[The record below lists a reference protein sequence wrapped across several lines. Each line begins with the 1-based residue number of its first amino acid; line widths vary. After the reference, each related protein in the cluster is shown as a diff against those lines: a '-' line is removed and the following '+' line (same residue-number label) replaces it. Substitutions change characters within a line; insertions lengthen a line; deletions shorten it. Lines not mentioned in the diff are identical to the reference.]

1 VSARVAWISRTPV
14 KALAL
19 EHLQEA
25 ELGEGGVEG
34 DRHFY
39 LVGEAGRLI
48 SNKDF
53 PAFQLIHAAYDEE
66 REALTFTL
74 TDGRQVTGTVE
85 RGEEVET
92 TFHKRQRSARLVL
105 GPWGDA
111 LSELAGERLRLVEPS
126 TSGVDRGRNGVATVL
141 ATASLGALG
150 EVLGV
155 DTVDGRRFRMNFGVE
170 GLEAHEEDSWIG
182 RRVQIGAA
190 VVIPNGNV
198 GRCVVT
204 TQNPD
209 TAVSDLD
216 TLKGLAAYRRDI
228 ETTEPLPFGVHAA
241 VAQAG
246 RVRVGDPVALVR
258 TGV

>member
-1 VSARVAWISRTPV
+1 MSARVAWISRTPV
-14 KALAL
+14 KSLAL

-34 DRHFY
+34 DRRFY

-53 PAFQLIHAAYDEE
+53 PAFQLIHASYDDDSET
-66 REALTFTL
+66 LTFTL
-74 TDGRQVTGTVE
+74 ADRRTVTGTVE
-85 RGEEVET
+85 RGEDVET
-92 TFHKRQRSARLVL
+92 TFHKRQRPARLVL
-105 GPWGDA
+105 GPWSGV

-126 TSGVDRGRNGVATVL
+126 TSGVDRGRNGAATLL
-141 ATASLGALG
+141 ATASLRRLG

-155 DTVDGRRFRMNFGVE
+155 DAVDGRRFRMNFGVE
-170 GLEAHEEDSWIG
+170 GLGAHEEDTWIG
-182 RRVQIGAA
+182 QRVQVGDA

-198 GRCVVT
+198 GRCVIT

-216 TLKGLAAYRRDI
+216 TLKGLAAYRREL

-241 VAQAG
+241 VVQPG
-246 RVRVGDPVALVR
+246 RVRIGDPVGLV
-258 TGV
+258 

>member
-1 VSARVAWISRTPV
+1 MPARIAWISRTPV

-19 EHLQEA
+19 QHLEEA

-34 DRHFY
+34 DRRFY
-39 LVGEAGRLI
+39 VVGEAGRLC

-53 PAFQLIHAAYDEE
+53 PAFQLIHASYDGE
-66 REALTFTL
+66 RDTLTFTL
-74 TDGRQVTGTVE
+74 TDGREVTGTVE
-85 RGEEVET
+85 RGEEVVT
-92 TFHKRQRSARLVL
+92 SFHTRERPARLVL
-105 GPWGDA
+105 GPWSDA
-111 LSELAGERLRLVEPS
+111 LSEIAGEPLRLVEPS
-126 TSGVDRGRNGVATVL
+126 TSGVDRGRNGAATLL

-155 DTVDGRRFRMNFGVE
+155 AAVDGRRFRMNFGVE
-170 GLEAHEEDSWIG
+170 GLEAHEEDTWIG
-182 RRVQIGAA
+182 RRVQVGDA

-198 GRCVVT
+198 GRCVIT

-209 TAVSDLD
+209 TGISDLD

-241 VAQAG
+241 VAQPG
-246 RVRVGDPVALVR
+246 RVRVGDSVALV
-258 TGV
+258 

>member
-1 VSARVAWISRTPV
+1 MSARVAWISRTPV

-19 EHLQEA
+19 QHLEEA

-53 PAFQLIHAAYDEE
+53 PSFQLIHASYDEH
-66 REALTFTL
+66 RDALTFTL
-74 TDGRQVTGTVE
+74 ADGREITGTVE

-92 TFHKRQRSARLVL
+92 TFHRRARSARLVL
-105 GPWGDA
+105 GPWSAA
-111 LSELAGERLRLVEPS
+111 LSDLAGEPLRLVEPS
-126 TSGVDRGRNGVATVL
+126 TPGVDRGRNGAATLL
-141 ATASLGALG
+141 ATASLSALG
-150 EVLGV
+150 HVLGV
-155 DTVDGRRFRMNFGVE
+155 DAVDGRRFRMNLGIE
-170 GLEAHEEDSWIG
+170 GLEAHEEDTWMG
-182 RRVQIGAA
+182 RRVQVGDA
-190 VVIPNGNV
+190 VVIPHGNV

-209 TAVSDLD
+209 TGVSDLD
-216 TLKGLAAYRRDI
+216 TLKGLAAYRRDL

-241 VAQAG
+241 VAQPG
-246 RVRVGDPVALVR
+246 RVCLGDPVSLL
-258 TGV
+258 

>member
-1 VSARVAWISRTPV
+1 MSARVAWISRTPV

-25 ELGEGGVEG
+25 QLGEGGVEG

-39 LVGEAGRLI
+39 FIGEAGRLI

-53 PAFQLIHAAYDEE
+53 PAFQLIRAAYDDAQET
-66 REALTFTL
+66 LTFTL
-74 TDGRQVTGTVE
+74 ADGREVTGTVE

-92 TFHKRQRSARLVL
+92 TFHKRPRSARLVL
-105 GPWGDA
+105 GPWSDV
-111 LSELAGERLRLVEPS
+111 LSELAGEPLRLVEPS
-126 TSGVDRGRNGVATVL
+126 APATDRGRNGAATLL

-155 DTVDGRRFRMNFGVE
+155 AAVDGRRFRMNFGVD
-170 GLEAHEEDSWIG
+170 GLEPHEEDTWIG
-182 RRVQIGAA
+182 RRVQVGDA
-190 VVIPNGNV
+190 VVIPHGNV
-198 GRCVVT
+198 GRCVIT

-209 TAVSDLD
+209 TAISDLD
-216 TLKGLAAYRRDI
+216 TLKGLAAYRREI

-241 VAQAG
+241 VAQPG
-246 RVRVGDPVALVR
+246 RVRLGDLVSLVGV
-258 TGV
+258 